1 MGWKVVVEIRKL
13 VVVGVGKPGLK
24 VTIEKDSVSWDGDDE
39 EVEGTDR
46 E

>member
-1 MGWKVVVEIRKL
+1 
-13 VVVGVGKPGLK
+13 